1 MASQINIIHSSKNY
15 KNGPSVLTI
24 GNFDGVHIGHQ
35 KLIHRVVEIKKERN
49 LRSCVFTF
57 EPSPRSVLSPK
68 TKPVRIANWVD
79 KIVWLEEFG
88 IENIIL
94 EPFSKA
100 FAQHSA
106 EWFIDEILV
115 RRLQTQVLIVG
126 YDFRFGRARSG
137 TIEMIRQRAPNI
149 EIYQY
154 PPLLI
159 EDIQNEYLEGNDYQD
174 ILQKIP
180 SKTVVSSTLIRNVIM
195 DGEMKLAQ
203 ILLSRPH
210 KIEGVVVSGMQR
222 GRKIG
227 FPTANI
233 FSKTE
238 LIPSTGVYAV
248 FVKIDTERKPLKA
261 MANLG
266 VQPTFNGHS
275 FQVEVHIFDFNR
287 NIYSSSVEI
296 FFIRKLRSERKFSS
310 SDELVEQL
318 KIDKQKS
325 IALLD
330 QESLTF

>member
-35 KLIHRVVEIKKERN
+35 KLIQRVVEIQKKRN

-68 TKPVRIANWVD
+68 TKPIRIANWVD

-106 EWFIDEILV
+106 EWFVDEILV

-137 TIEMIRQRAPNI
+137 TIEMIRQRAPEI

-154 PPLLI
+154 PPLLV
-159 EDIQNEYLEGNDYQD
+159 EDLQNEGPEESEYLD
-174 ILQKIP
+174 IVQKIP
-180 SKTVVSSTLIRNVIM
+180 KKTIISSTLIRNIITN
-195 DGEMKLAQ
+195 GEMKLAK

-210 KIEGVVVSGMQR
+210 KMEGVVVPGMQR

-248 FVKIDTERKPLKA
+248 FVRIDTERKPLKA

-287 NIYSSSVEI
+287 SIYSSSVEI
-296 FFIRKLRSERKFSS
+296 FFIKKLRSEQKFSS
-310 SDELVEQL
+310 SEELVEQL
-318 KIDKQKS
+318 KIDRQKS
-325 IALLD
+325 VAILD
-330 QESLTF
+330 QEPLNF

>member
-35 KLIHRVVEIKKERN
+35 KLIHRVVEIKKKRN

-57 EPSPRSVLSPK
+57 EPSPRSILSPK

-88 IENIIL
+88 IENVIL
-94 EPFSKA
+94 EPFSKS

-106 EWFIDEILV
+106 EWFIDEISV
-115 RRLQTQVLIVG
+115 RRLQTQFLIVG

-159 EDIQNEYLEGNDYQD
+159 EDLQNEDLVESDYQD
-174 ILQKIP
+174 ILQKISP
-180 SKTVVSSTLIRNVIM
+180 ETIISSTLIRNIIM
-195 DGEMKLAQ
+195 DGEVKLAK

-248 FVKIDTERKPLKA
+248 FVRIDTEKKLLKA
-261 MANLG
+261 MVNLG

-296 FFIRKLRSERKFSS
+296 FFIRKLRSELKFSS
-310 SDELVEQL
+310 SYELVEQL
-318 KIDKQKS
+318 KKDRQRS
-325 IALLD
+325 IEILD
-330 QESLTF
+330 QELLTF